1 MSIQYHQSELQI
13 ALDATHPEHILP
25 PPLPQW
31 AKLLDVGCGA
41 GQTLIAAYPGRVCA
55 GLDIDAEALEFG
67 RTLTDSVRFV
77 NGRAE
82 AMPFRNGEFDV
93 VIARVSVP
101 YTNVGLCLKEMRRVV
116 RDGGDVWLVLHSFSV
131 AWEQARASGLKG
143 KIFFLYIL
151 FNSLC
156 FHLFGWQI
164 PFVRGKYE
172 SFQMESSMRRAL
184 AENDFCEV
192 AITRTRHFLVKARA
206 SGSAA
211 KRDEEAMAL
220 GAAAGAA

>member
-1 MSIQYHQSELQI
+1 
-13 ALDATHPEHILP
+13 
-25 PPLPQW
+25 
-31 AKLLDVGCGA
+31 
-41 GQTLIAAYPGRVCA
+41 
-55 GLDIDAEALEFG
+55 
-67 RTLTDSVRFV
+67 
-77 NGRAE
+77 
-82 AMPFRNGEFDV
+82 MPFRNGEFDV

-131 AWEQARASGLKG
+131 AWEQARASGFRG

-156 FHLFGWQI
+156 FHLFGRQI

-172 SFQMESSMRRAL
+172 SFQTESSMRRAL

-192 AITRTRHFLVKARA
+192 GDYPDAPFRGQGASEWQGREARRGSGGA
-206 SGSAA
+206 WCCRWRLATYRAGSATGT
-211 KRDEEAMAL
+211 AL
-220 GAAAGAA
+220 GRHWGRRFKENSSGKLRLGSR